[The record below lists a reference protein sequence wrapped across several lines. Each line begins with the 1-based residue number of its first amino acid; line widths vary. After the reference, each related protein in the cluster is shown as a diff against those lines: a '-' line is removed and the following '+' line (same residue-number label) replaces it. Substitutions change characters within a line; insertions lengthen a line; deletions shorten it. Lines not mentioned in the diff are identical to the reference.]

1 MPRGLATRD
10 MRGLA
15 SLVIFLTNLLIG
27 LLLAF
32 ASLASDL
39 LWGLFARSRPLAI
52 VDIYLLRSL
61 SLTTENGRVLCAQSM
76 PDWRL
81 SAVTSRPLHLSN
93 GRSAGYRL
101 HHAFELDLDVLGEYF
116 LTQVCSQRGVECA
129 GGERIWAVM
138 PPEPGGCSASVRAL
152 GRAR

>member
-1 MPRGLATRD
+1 MPRRGAVGAAPRRGMPRGLATRD

-32 ASLASDL
+32 ASLARDL

-76 PDWRL
+76 PDW
-81 SAVTSRPLHLSN
+81 S
-93 GRSAGYRL
+93 
-101 HHAFELDLDVLGEYF
+101 
-116 LTQVCSQRGVECA
+116 
-129 GGERIWAVM
+129 
-138 PPEPGGCSASVRAL
+138 SVP
-152 GRAR
+152 